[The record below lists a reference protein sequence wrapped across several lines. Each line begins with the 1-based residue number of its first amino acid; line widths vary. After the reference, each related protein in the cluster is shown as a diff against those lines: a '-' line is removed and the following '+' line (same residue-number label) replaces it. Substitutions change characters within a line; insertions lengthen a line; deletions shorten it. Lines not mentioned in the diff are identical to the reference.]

1 MFVLESEGVVVQHA
15 DFPCFTVEE
24 FNAYFWRLE
33 GFLRAYPCIDCDAV
47 YRDKMVA
54 CGRCRHPETCFDD
67 EEGTILDKSHMNQF
81 YLRHIFSDHRKGAR
95 HA

>member
-1 MFVLESEGVVVQHA
+1 MQVLESEGVDVQHI

-24 FNAYFWRLE
+24 FESYFWKME
-33 GFLRAYPCIDCDAV
+33 GALRAYPCSDCDAN

-54 CGRCRHPETCFDD
+54 CGRCRHPDAVFND
-67 EEGTILDKSHMNQF
+67 EEGNVLDKSRMNKY
-81 YLRHIFSDHRKGAR
+81 YLRHIFSNHRNGAR